1 MKLTYTQKTVKAK
14 NSTYTI
20 IIPDNIDGFINNQ
33 YMFDADRKGLTAIML
48 STLMMIKDKN
58 IIVYFPL
65 KKNMLPEFCYPN
77 QGGYTAHEKIIYDV
91 VFVPHSV
98 QMPISSWKEIRKGL
112 KYAKADKGVFKL
124 NISTEYD
131 IYTKEFEKYK
141 KTTIYYQSEDVFC
154 THKRFQTYFFVG
166 GHFSFMH
173 LFISL
178 KEMLDLPL
186 EDNFKK
192 GESFDYT
199 FFCDK
204 ERDYPEIGFYD
215 AHFEKERYIENHAII

>member
-1 MKLTYTQKTVKAK
+1 MKLTYVKK
-14 NSTYTI
+14 PVKVKGMTYTI

-33 YMFDADRKGLTAIML
+33 YMFDADREGLTAIML

-58 IIVYFPL
+58 IIAYFPL
-65 KKNMLPEFCYPN
+65 QKNKLPEFCYPN
-77 QGGYTAHEKIIYDV
+77 RVGYTAHEKIIYDV

-98 QMPISSWKEIRKGL
+98 QMPISIWKDIRKGL
-112 KYAKADKGVFKL
+112 KYTTADKDAFKV
-124 NISTEYD
+124 NINTEYD
-131 IYTKEFEKYK
+131 ICTKEFEKYK
-141 KTTIYYQSEDVFC
+141 KTTIYYQSKDVFY
-154 THKRFQTYFFVG
+154 TYKRFQTYFFVG
-166 GHFSFMH
+166 GHFSFMD

-199 FFCDK
+199 FFVIK
-204 ERDYPEIGFYD
+204 NGITP
-215 AHFEKERYIENHAII
+215 K

>member
-1 MKLTYTQKTVKAK
+1 MKLTYVKK
-14 NSTYTI
+14 SVNVKGKTYTI
-20 IIPDNIDGFINNQ
+20 IIPDNLDGFINNQ
-33 YMFDADRKGLTAIML
+33 YMLDADRKGLTAIML
-48 STLMMIKDKN
+48 SSLMMFKDKN

-77 QGGYTAHEKIIYDV
+77 RIGYTVDEKIIYDV

-112 KYAKADKGVFKL
+112 KYAKADKGVFKV
-124 NISTEYD
+124 NNSTEYD
-131 IYTKEFEKYK
+131 ICTKEFEKYK
-141 KTTIYYQSEDVFC
+141 NKTIYCQSKDVFC
-154 THKRFQTYFFVG
+154 TYKRFETCFFVG
-166 GHFSFMH
+166 GHFSFMD

-186 EDNFKK
+186 EDNFRK

-199 FFCDK
+199 IFVDK
-204 ERDYPEIGFYD
+204 ERDFPELGFYD
-215 AHFEKERYIENHAII
+215 ARFEKERYIENHAIM

>member
-1 MKLTYTQKTVKAK
+1 MKLTYVKK
-14 NSTYTI
+14 PVKVKGMTYTI

-33 YMFDADRKGLTAIML
+33 YMFDADREGLTAIML

-58 IIVYFPL
+58 TIVYFPL
-65 KKNMLPEFCYPN
+65 QKNKLPEFCYYR
-77 QGGYTAHEKIIYDV
+77 GGYTVDEKIIYDV
-91 VFVPHSV
+91 VFVPHSI
-98 QMPISSWKEIRKGL
+98 QMPISRWKDIRKGL
-112 KYAKADKGVFKL
+112 KYAKAYKGVFKV

-141 KTTIYYQSEDVFC
+141 KTTIYYQSKDVFC
-154 THKRFQTYFFVG
+154 TYKRFETYFFVG
-166 GHFSFMH
+166 GHFSFMD

-192 GESFDYT
+192 GDSFDYT

-215 AHFEKERYIENHAII
+215 ARFEKQRYIENKAQI

>member
-1 MKLTYTQKTVKAK
+1 MKLTYVKK
-14 NSTYTI
+14 PVKVKGRTYTI

-33 YMFDADRKGLTAIML
+33 YMLDADREGLTAIML
-48 STLMMIKDKN
+48 STLMMIKHKN
-58 IIVYFPL
+58 TIVYFPL
-65 KKNMLPEFCYPN
+65 QKNKLPEFCYYR
-77 QGGYTAHEKIIYDV
+77 GGYTVDEKIIYDV
-91 VFVPHSV
+91 VFVPHSI
-98 QMPISSWKEIRKGL
+98 QMPISRWKDIRKSL
-112 KYAKADKGVFKL
+112 KYAKADKGAFKV
-124 NISTEYD
+124 NISTEYN

-141 KTTIYYQSEDVFC
+141 KTTIYYQSKDVFC
-154 THKRFQTYFFVG
+154 TYKRFETYFFVG
-166 GHFSFMH
+166 GHFSFMD

-192 GESFDYT
+192 GDSFDYT

-215 AHFEKERYIENHAII
+215 ARFEKQRYIENKAQI

>member
-1 MKLTYTQKTVKAK
+1 MKLTYVKKAVK
-14 NSTYTI
+14 VKGMTYTI

-33 YMFDADRKGLTAIML
+33 YMFDADREGLTTIML

-58 IIVYFPL
+58 IILYFPVQ
-65 KKNMLPEFCYPN
+65 KNKLPKFCYPN
-77 QGGYTAHEKIIYDV
+77 RGGYTVGEKIIYDV
-91 VFVPHSV
+91 VFVSHSV
-98 QMPISSWKEIRKGL
+98 QMSISSWKEIRKGL
-112 KYAKADKGVFKL
+112 KYAKADKGVFKV

-141 KTTIYYQSEDVFC
+141 KTTIYYQSKDVFC
-154 THKRFQTYFFVG
+154 TYKRFQTYFFVG
-166 GHFSFMH
+166 GHFSFMD

-192 GESFDYT
+192 GDSFDYT
-199 FFCDK
+199 FFYDK

-215 AHFEKERYIENHAII
+215 ARFEKQRYIENKVQI